1 MSRSIFKK
9 TGSTVMARKVT
20 CLGCG
25 YTQIDAVSYYRHRK
39 AWDSIHTLA
48 YCKAR
53 KAHPSN
59 QNVIG

>member
-9 TGSTVMARKVT
+9 LSGSTVMARKVS

-25 YTQIDAVSYYRHRK
+25 YTQTDTVSYYLHK
-39 AWDSIHTLA
+39 KQWDSVHTLG

-59 QNVIG
+59 QNV